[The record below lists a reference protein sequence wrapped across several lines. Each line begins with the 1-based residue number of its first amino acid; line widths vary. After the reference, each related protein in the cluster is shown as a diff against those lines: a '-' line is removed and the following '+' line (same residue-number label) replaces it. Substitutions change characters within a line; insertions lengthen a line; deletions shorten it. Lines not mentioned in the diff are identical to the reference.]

1 VEIWEYLK
9 RNWIWIALGLILS
22 LLIAHIY
29 LRYSENFYQAEA
41 KILLKEDA
49 TKGSSELSL
58 ITGKMGKDTKPNI
71 SDQIEIM
78 KSRRL
83 IQKEGEKLKL
93 NHRDVTDGRVKKGES
108 FRENYFLTVSVLSK
122 EYGGVGFG
130 VNFLSQN
137 QIEILQSGRVTKT
150 SF

>member
-1 VEIWEYLK
+1 MQYKALNDQTNLTSHLPQTDTGGPKAFSLVEIWEYLK
-9 RNWIWIALGLILS
+9 QNWIWIALGLILS

-83 IQKEGEKLKL
+83 IQKVVDKL
-93 NHRDVTDGRVKKGES
+93 NLNIRYFSDGRVKKGEI
-108 FRENYFLTVSVLSK
+108 FH
-122 EYGGVGFG
+122 
-130 VNFLSQN
+130 
-137 QIEILQSGRVTKT
+137 
-150 SF
+150 